1 MSLSAAQKLALPG
14 GWAAP
19 GDRARCLPRCGS
31 MPRMT
36 IAPVSVSGMAQ
47 GSPFDQLKKV
57 DEFGEWWSARDLR
70 PLYGYTEWRN
80 FVKIIDRAKLSCATS
95 AHDVGSHFVDCNK
108 VDKHRHKVPD
118 VRLTRYSAYLVAMEG
133 DPAKPEI
140 ARAKTYFVV
149 QTRKAELVDAWDDDL
164 KVMMKSLQQIQNLRR
179 EQERQRVVQDMHQ
192 QQITQHAAAMKQ
204 HGEEMQRIGS
214 EARQAAEEI
223 ERVRSRVADVEAITP
238 LTDTK
243 TSYSGKEAAQL
254 CGFGH
259 IVFFRTLRDLGVI
272 YADQQ
277 TGGHKIYQRYID
289 QGWGHARLT
298 EWANGRGWTWSPYF
312 TAKGITGVQ
321 RLIKESQLPS
331 ISA

>member
-1 MSLSAAQKLALPG
+1 
-14 GWAAP
+14 
-19 GDRARCLPRCGS
+19 
-31 MPRMT
+31 
-36 IAPVSVSGMAQ
+36 MAQ

-57 DEFGEWWSARDLR
+57 DEFGEWWSARELM
-70 PLYGYTEWRN
+70 PLYGYSTWQR
-80 FVKIIDRAKLSCATS
+80 FSRVIDAAKLSCATS
-95 AHDVGSHFVDCNK
+95 AQDVTSNFSGTVKNNPS
-108 VDKHRHKVPD
+108 RHKVPD
-118 VRLTRYSAYLVAMEG
+118 VRLTRYAAYLVAMEG
-133 DPAKPEI
+133 DPSKPEI
-140 ARAKTYFVV
+140 AGAKTYFAV

-164 KVMMKSLQQIQNLRR
+164 QVMMKSLQQIQNLRR

-204 HGEEMQRIGS
+204 HGEEMGRIAAQ
-214 EARQAAEEI
+214 ARQAAEEI
-223 ERVRSRVADVEAITP
+223 DQVRSRVADVEAITP

-243 TSYSGKEAAQL
+243 TSYTGKEAAQL

-272 YADQQ
+272 YADHQ

-298 EWANGRGWTWSPYF
+298 EWSNGRGWTWSPYF

-321 RLIKESQLPS
+321 RLVKESQLPGL
-331 ISA
+331 SA